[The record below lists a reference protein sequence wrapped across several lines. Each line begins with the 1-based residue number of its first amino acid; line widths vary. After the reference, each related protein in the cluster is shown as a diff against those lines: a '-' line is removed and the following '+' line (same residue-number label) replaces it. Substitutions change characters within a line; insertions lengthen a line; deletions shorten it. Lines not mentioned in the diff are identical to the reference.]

1 MHHLVNRGAYVE
13 LARTHARG
21 RTRKFIH
28 KRARPSRT
36 RAAAKILLLA
46 ASLED
51 NVSCKATR
59 AAAAA
64 AACCALM
71 ASPSQKNAHIKI
83 SGDRT
88 VAQPQFRV
96 LSQAVRCFVLP
107 DKLSKDE
114 VQDLYDQIVGLG
126 ALTATIDY
134 ANLILTGVRAPKRVA
149 LALKREQKDLVSDE
163 WIAKLPVLHIDWL
176 ADCVKKQIMQ
186 EYGPYRVIRGDG
198 AEDALPSTA
207 TTKRRRA
214 SSRGSPGD
222 DLFGKRPR
230 RELSSAVSDHSP
242 SPPLFVAANE
252 ADTPPYKNS
261 EYCCQR
267 PTPFK
272 STHNQR
278 LVDELEVIRKQRA
291 LTSQQWSERSY
302 SGCLSA
308 IKAYPHPICRQDLKT
323 VRELKGVGKKMIGL
337 IEQYCD
343 RGHIVEAQQI
353 RGDPANEILF
363 DFMDLYGVGPV
374 SARGLYEMGCRTFE
388 DVIAKGK
395 SLATQLKV
403 EDCYR
408 ILPDLKTKIPRAE
421 VEEIA
426 RVIHAELEAIC
437 PGSFYK
443 ICGGY
448 RRGKMQSND
457 VDIVVSN
464 DDATSAPFMSQRL
477 EVINRLLLQLK
488 KKGLMSYSVNI
499 MGGGAS
505 EDFQRETRGHL
516 DIAEIV
522 FLPRASPSIPVP
534 RHRRI
539 DLVFCSPVIY
549 GAAVLGWT
557 GSRNFEKDI
566 RRFAKYKGYKFDSSG
581 LVTREEGKLVETRQE
596 EDVFRILGLAWMPP
610 ELRNC
615 DA

>member
-1 MHHLVNRGAYVE
+1 MSLPLPLSGS
-13 LARTHARG
+13 
-21 RTRKFIH
+21 
-28 KRARPSRT
+28 PSR
-36 RAAAKILLLA
+36 RSAKNIHT
-46 ASLED
+46 
-51 NVSCKATR
+51 N
-59 AAAAA
+59 
-64 AACCALM
+64 
-71 ASPSQKNAHIKI
+71 I

-88 VAQPQFRV
+88 AAQPQFRV
-96 LSQAVRCFVLP
+96 LSQAVRVLILP
-107 DKLSKDE
+107 DKLSHDE
-114 VQDLYDQIVGLG
+114 LQDLYDDLTGLG
-126 ALTATIDY
+126 GLPATIEY
-134 ANLILTGVRAPKRVA
+134 ANLILTCLRAPKRAA
-149 LALKREQKDLVSDE
+149 LALKREQGSLTDD
-163 WIAKLPVLHIDWL
+163 WIARLPLLHVSWL
-176 ADCVKKQIMQ
+176 KDCAAKQIMQ
-186 EYGPYRVIRGDG
+186 DYGPYRVIPSRDDAVVVKSSPNARKRRQSSEQPRSREGTQLDPG
-198 AEDALPSTA
+198 HPDSSRSPLPKRLKEDSHPLASVSSPPPLCVNALPQ
-207 TTKRRRA
+207 
-214 SSRGSPGD
+214 D
-222 DLFGKRPR
+222 
-230 RELSSAVSDHSP
+230 
-242 SPPLFVAANE
+242 SPPWI
-252 ADTPPYKNS
+252 NS

-272 STHNQR
+272 SVHNQH
-278 LVDELEVIRKQRA
+278 LVDELEIIRKQRA

-308 IKAYPHPICRQDLKT
+308 IKAYPHCICREDLKT
-323 VRELKGVGKKMIGL
+323 IRNLKGVGKKMIGL

-343 RGHIVEAQQI
+343 KGHIVEAQQI
-353 RGDPANEILF
+353 LGDPANEILF

-374 SARGLYEMGCRTFE
+374 SARALYEMGCRTFE

-426 RVIHAELEAIC
+426 RLIMDELEAIC

-457 VDIVVSN
+457 VDVVISN
-464 DDATSAPFMSQRL
+464 NNTAAPFISERL
-477 EVINRLLLQLK
+477 EVVNRLLVRLK

-505 EDFQRETRGHL
+505 EDYHRETRGHL

-522 FLPRASPSIPVP
+522 FFPPKSAMIPTP

-539 DLVFCSPVIY
+539 DLVFCAPTVY
-549 GAAVLGWT
+549 GTAVLGWT

-566 RRFAKYKGYKFDSSG
+566 RRFAKTKGFKLDSSG
-581 LVTREEGKLVETRQE
+581 LVTREEGTLVKTRAE
-596 EDVFRILGLAWMPP
+596 EDVFRILGLQWMPP